1 MVAFHTL
8 TGKVILKIYHFIFS
22 HYSAIC
28 IKRFTGVFKFVVI
41 RFFVVGA
48 IVTATEYQVE

>member
-28 IKRFTGVFKFVVI
+28 IKRFTVVFKFVII

>member
-28 IKRFTGVFKFVVI
+28 IWFTGVFKFVII